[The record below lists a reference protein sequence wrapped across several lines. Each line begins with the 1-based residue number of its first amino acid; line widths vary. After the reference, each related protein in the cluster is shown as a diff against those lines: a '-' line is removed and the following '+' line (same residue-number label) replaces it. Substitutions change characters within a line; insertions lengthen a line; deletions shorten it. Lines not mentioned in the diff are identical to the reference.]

1 MRIFNTF
8 GNQKQFWPMMRIFF
22 FSMMMILGQMT
33 SAQSKMDTLS
43 IDDYQ
48 IKTVKLSEK
57 LDEISALEY
66 EDGYFWGLND
76 SGGEPEI
83 YKFNS
88 ETGKIVQT
96 VSVSNA
102 TNRDWEEMTM
112 NEDYFFIGDFGNNNG
127 NRKDLTIYY
136 IPKKE
141 IGEENQV
148 SVNAQKIE
156 FNYPE
161 QTNFKPG
168 KQATNFDCEAMFY
181 HDGKLHLFT
190 KEWTNYATTHYT
202 LEIKPGKQQAKKVE
216 TFKTNYM
223 VTGAHIDA
231 NPISNTNGFYFI
243 GYTKDGFAFI
253 SGFGAPKKG
262 SDKFF
267 DKKTSKF
274 SLPLGFTLQVG
285 QVEGISTKPEKPSV
299 ICYSNEDFKFKTFH
313 VEQSVQ
319 CIYSLAQ

>member
-1 MRIFNTF
+1 MLFFNTF
-8 GNQKQFWPMMRIFF
+8 GQQKQFLSMMRFF
-22 FSMMMILGQMT
+22 YFTLFIILGQII
-33 SAQSKMDTLS
+33 SAQNKIDTLS
-43 IDDYQ
+43 IENYQ
-48 IKTVKLSEK
+48 IKTVKLQEK
-57 LDEISALEY
+57 LKEISALEY
-66 EDGYFWGLND
+66 DDGFFWGLND
-76 SGGEPEI
+76 SGGEAEI

-88 ETGKIVQT
+88 ETGKISQT
-96 VSVSNA
+96 VSISNA

-112 NEDYFFIGDFGNNNG
+112 NDDYIFIGDFGNNNG
-127 NRKDLTIYY
+127 NRKDLVIYY
-136 IPKKE
+136 IKRSE
-141 IGEENQV
+141 IGNRAEE
-148 SVNAQKIE
+148 SLNAQKIE

-161 QTNFKPG
+161 QTNFNPG

-181 HDGKLHLFT
+181 HNGKLHLFT

-202 LEIKPGKQQAKKVE
+202 LEIKPGNQQAKKIE

-253 SGFGAPKKG
+253 SGFDAPKKG
-262 SDKFF
+262 SERFF
-267 DKKTSKF
+267 DEKTNKF
-274 SLPLGFTLQVG
+274 SLPLGFTPQVG

-313 VEQSVQ
+313 VEQSLQ

>member
-1 MRIFNTF
+1 
-8 GNQKQFWPMMRIFF
+8 
-22 FSMMMILGQMT
+22 MMIFGQII
-33 SAQSKMDTLS
+33 SAQNKIDTLS
-43 IDDYQ
+43 IEDYQ
-48 IKTVKLSEK
+48 IKTVKLHEK
-57 LDEISALEY
+57 LKEISALEY
-66 EDGYFWGLND
+66 EDGHFWGLND
-76 SGGEPEI
+76 SGGEAEI

-96 VSVSNA
+96 VSIANA

-112 NEDYFFIGDFGNNNG
+112 NDDYIFIGDFGNNEG
-127 NRKDLTIYY
+127 KRKDLTVYY
-136 IPKKE
+136 IKRSE
-141 IGEENQV
+141 IGNGAQE
-148 SVNAQKIE
+148 SLNAQKIE

-161 QTNFKPG
+161 QTNFNPG
-168 KQATNFDCEAMFY
+168 NRKTDFDCEAMFY
-181 HDGKLHLFT
+181 YNGKLHLFT
-190 KEWTNYATTHYT
+190 KEWTNLATTHYT
-202 LEIKPGKQQAKKVE
+202 LEIKSGKQQAKKIE
-216 TFKTNYM
+216 TFKTNYL

-243 GYTKDGFAFI
+243 GYTQDGFAFI

-267 DKKTSKF
+267 QDKTNKF
-274 SLPLGFTLQVG
+274 SLPLGFTPQVG